1 MDPDRDPPGD
11 PVEFARKI
19 VLDRLAQR
27 AHTRQELATVLA
39 RKQVPPE
46 AADQVLE
53 RMAEVGLIDD
63 AAFAEAWV
71 ESRQQRRHL
80 SRRALSAELH
90 RKGVDPGEAE
100 AALAQ
105 VDGADERS
113 AARALAEK
121 KVRAMS
127 RLDPQVRRRRLTG
140 MLARRGFSSAVVNDV
155 LSEILDHRDMGEDDL
170 P

>member
-1 MDPDRDPPGD
+1 M
-11 PVEFARKI
+11 
-19 VLDRLAQR
+19 
-27 AHTRQELATVLA
+27 ATVLA
-39 RKQVPPE
+39 RKQVPQE
-46 AADQVLE
+46 AADQVLA

-80 SRRALSAELH
+80 SRRALAAELH
-90 RKGVDPGEAE
+90 RKGVDRDEAE
-100 AALAQ
+100 AALDQ

-121 KVRAMS
+121 KS
-127 RLDPQVRRRRLTG
+127 RSMNRLEPQVRRRRLTG

-155 LSEILDHRDMGEDDL
+155 LSEILDQDDAGEDEL
-170 P
+170 L